1 MRRLDR
7 NGATLVL
14 LTAVFLLITFP
25 VWRWL
30 WGEWLGNDYYS
41 HGFLIVP
48 IALYLAWRKIQHRRY
63 RWSSDLGDNRGF
75 LLLLLPSALL
85 YVFFF
90 LNDANFLAA
99 FAMVGLLAGLVW
111 TFGGHVL
118 IASLLFPL
126 AFLLFMIPLPVL
138 EKSTLP
144 LALLTGFCA
153 GTLAQW
159 LGLDVTIVGQA
170 VSLPNTKLVIG
181 AQCSGI
187 NSMISL
193 FALTSLAAYAVKG
206 PWWGRLLL
214 VLLSIPLAML
224 GNIMR
229 VSTLFF
235 VARRFGA
242 NVAFSYYHD
251 YSGIVAFLLLVALII
266 PLSKLLQCKTVRYEI
281 L

>member
-159 LGLDVTIVGQA
+159 LGLDVTLVGQA